1 MNSIKVNW
9 IDQVLMNGVGGA
21 TWGFRWW
28 NGWVSVTFTVKPPP
42 PSLPPPPIS
51 SSTYWR
57 GGRGGRTSWNSNQNG
72 GNLHLISKIIIPVQ
86 NWKKQKKTNKWNKA
100 NWGGN
105 QKGGKGK
112 RERNKERER
121 ERGRWKTRA
130 WWSDPER
137 FSNFQSNF
145 LFDSPRGR
153 VLLPG
158 STLFQSRTHFP
169 PCAIEN

>member
-1 MNSIKVNW
+1 
-9 IDQVLMNGVGGA
+9 MNGVGGA

-86 NWKKQKKTNKWNKA
+86 NWKKQKKTKQMKQGELGWEPE
-100 NWGGN
+100 
-105 QKGGKGK
+105 GGKGEK
-112 RERNKERER
+112 RKKQRERER
-121 ERGRWKTRA
+121 EEDEKR
-130 WWSDPER
+130 ER
-137 FSNFQSNF
+137 DEAIPN
-145 LFDSPRGR
+145 DSPTFNQIFYLILRGG
-153 VLLPG
+153 G
-158 STLFQSRTHFP
+158 SFCQAPRCFNRERTFP
-169 PCAIEN
+169 HAQ